1 MTIGRRSGK
10 HALASHAWSRLFDF
24 FISTRGHRDETL
36 ERFALTPNDAKAL
49 HTLDAV
55 AGKPMRALAEAWG
68 TDASNATWVVDRL
81 ERLGL
86 AERRTIATDRRVKLV
101 VLTARG
107 VKARDEIL
115 RAFHEP
121 PPELLTLDRRD
132 LRALGEILGKL
143 APEAGARQSSSAYS
157 AQVAKR
163 RPGPRRSVRVAAP
176 ANRGS

>member
-1 MTIGRRSGK
+1 MAVGRPSDK
-10 HALASHAWSRLFDF
+10 KVLAAHAWSRLFDF

-36 ERFALTPNDAKAL
+36 ERFALTPNDSRAL
-49 HTLDAV
+49 HTLDPHE
-55 AGKPMRALAEAWG
+55 GKPMRALAEAWG

-86 AERRTIATDRRVKLV
+86 AERRTIASDRRVKLV

-107 VKARDEIL
+107 VKARDEIM

-121 PPELLTLDRRD
+121 PPELLSLDRRD
-132 LRALGEILGKL
+132 LRALGAILGKL
-143 APEAGARQSSSAYS
+143 AHDASARPSSSSSSSYS

-163 RPGPRRSVRVAAP
+163 RSGPRRSAGR
-176 ANRGS
+176 